1 MSVVVRSFAFF
12 LLAAATSPGE
22 DVVSRVVW
30 TRAPEGTALLPPES
44 GRAEPSLR
52 VVGTS
57 GRAWALARI
66 NQPAVRSPAWVI
78 TGEVR
83 YQGVEGQGYLEMW
96 SFFPDGTRYFSRT
109 LGTIGPM
116 AALSGSSEWRPFR
129 LPITN
134 RPDGPAPVALEVNLV
149 LPGNGTVDIGS
160 MRLLQLA
167 FGENP
172 LGATSGA
179 WLTDHQ
185 AGWLGGVG
193 GSLIGVFGALAG
205 WLGGRGKAARFVLS
219 LTLTLAVVGATL
231 SLVGLTALLL
241 RQPYVVWYTLLLG
254 GTISGVV
261 MGMAFV
267 QFRARYREIELRRI
281 QSLDAR

>member
-1 MSVVVRSFAFF
+1 MKRVGRSLA
-12 LLAAATSPGE
+12 LLLLVAATSRGE
-22 DVVSRVVW
+22 EVVAHVAW
-30 TRAPEGTALLPPES
+30 TRAPEGTALLAPES

-66 NQPAVRSPAWVI
+66 DQPAVRSPAWVI
-78 TGEVR
+78 TGDVR

-96 SFFPDGTRYFSRT
+96 SFFPDGGRYFSRT

-129 LPITN
+129 LPSTN

-149 LPGNGTVDIGS
+149 LPGKGTVDIGS
-160 MRLLQLA
+160 MRLLQLTV
-167 FGENP
+167 GENP
-172 LGATSGA
+172 LGVASGA
-179 WLTDHQ
+179 WLTDRQ

-193 GSLIGVFGALAG
+193 GSLVGVLGALAG
-205 WLGGRGKAARFVLS
+205 WLGGRGKAARFVLP
-219 LTLTLAVVGATL
+219 LTATLAVVGSLL

-241 RQPYVVWYTLLLG
+241 KQPYAVWYTMLLG